1 MEGKFMVVMLLFGAV
16 AVMGY
21 SPLEDEGIQ
30 NISLHNLQTYE
41 CNVINNLLS

>member
-1 MEGKFMVVMLLFGAV
+1 MEGKFMVVMFLFGAV
-16 AVMGY
+16 AVMGN

-41 CNVINNLLS
+41 CNITNNLLS